1 MTITNFMPNGLEFVH
16 SLLVLAGSLLAAS
29 GVALWMGETGPGE
42 GLGPTRRRWN
52 QGLRNLAGASWLRIS
67 GCLTGWLRGCTP

>member
-29 GVALWMGETGPGE
+29 GVALWMGETEPGE
-42 GLGPTRRRWN
+42 GLGAMR
-52 QGLRNLAGASWLRIS
+52 
-67 GCLTGWLRGCTP
+67 

>member
-29 GVALWMGETGPGE
+29 GVARWMGKPGPGE
-42 GLGPTRRRWN
+42 GRGATR
-52 QGLRNLAGASWLRIS
+52 
-67 GCLTGWLRGCTP
+67 

>member
-29 GVALWMGETGPGE
+29 GVALWMGKPDPARASGRRGDGGAKACGIWPAHPGCVS
-42 GLGPTRRRWN
+42 R
-52 QGLRNLAGASWLRIS
+52 AA
-67 GCLTGWLRGCTP
+67 